1 MSQENNQNQT
11 NKIWHLFEAYGI
23 ELEYMLVNQN
33 SLQAVPLADLVLGET
48 GELNNG
54 VVSWSNELAKH
65 IIEIKTTGP
74 KKDLLQASLDFQDN
88 IRKINNILK
97 PQGACLL
104 PTAAHPWLDPKDA
117 ELWHHECTNIY
128 KAYDR
133 IFNCQGHGW
142 VNLQSTHLNLP
153 FANDQEFKIL
163 HTAIRVLLPILPALA
178 ASSPFLDFKPTG
190 LMDTRLKFYNQNQKN
205 IPEISAKIIPELV
218 FSQGE
223 YQEKILEKSY
233 QAISSYDPEGLLK
246 HEWLNSRG
254 AIARFSRMAIEIRI
268 LDIQECPKMDIS
280 IVGLIIEIL
289 KKLVDQSWADF
300 DDQASFSEEDLS
312 KIYQES
318 IVHGMQAKITNSAYL
333 KLFGL
338 ENKNQNLILKDL
350 WQHCVNKLGALAE
363 PYLDNIKII
372 LESGCLAERMLKNY
386 SKNPSPEKI
395 REIYQDL
402 RLCLERGEA
411 YV

>member
-1 MSQENNQNQT
+1 MT
-11 NKIWHLFEAYGI
+11 KTWKLFEAYGI
-23 ELEYMLVNQN
+23 ELEYMLVDQN
-33 SLQAVPLADLVLGET
+33 NLNAVPLADLVLGET
-48 GELNNG
+48 GEFDNG
-54 VVSWSNELAKH
+54 SVAWSNELAKH
-65 IIEIKTTGP
+65 IIEIKTAGP
-74 KKDLLQASLDFQDN
+74 KKDLLQASIDFQDN
-88 IRKINNILK
+88 IKKINNILK

-104 PTAAHPWLDPKDA
+104 PTGAHPWLDPKKA
-117 ELWHHECTNIY
+117 ELWPHECTDIY

-153 FANDQEFKIL
+153 FSNDQEFKAL
-163 HTAIRVLLPILPALA
+163 HTAIRVLLPILPGLA
-178 ASSPFLDFKPTG
+178 ASSPFLDGKPTG
-190 LMDTRLKFYNQNQKN
+190 MMDTRLKFYNTNQKN
-205 IPEISAKIIPELV
+205 IPEISGKIIPELV
-218 FSQGE
+218 FSQQE

-233 QAISSYDPEGLLK
+233 QAIHPHDPEGLLK

-300 DDQASFSEEDLS
+300 DYQASFSEEALAE
-312 KIYQES
+312 IYQES
-318 IVHGMQAKITNSAYL
+318 IIHGLDTKINNPAYL

-338 ENKNQNLILKDL
+338 DPHKNILLKDL
-350 WQHCVNKLGALAE
+350 WQHCVNKLGALAD
-363 PYLDNIKII
+363 PYLPGLNIV
-372 LESGCLAERMLKNY
+372 LESGCLSARILKNY
-386 SKNPSPEKI
+386 SQNPCPEKI
-395 REIYQDL
+395 KEIYQDL
-402 RLCLERGEA
+402 KICLEQGEA